1 MKCYLN
7 SFTLYSFQND
17 LLEYFSLVHFVNEGI
32 LGTAATFRK
41 HFENPILRGR
51 DADATEAD
59 HQRGVEKLAELAAI
73 VNRCIIR
80 RTQALLSKYLP
91 TKVEQV
97 IYSTTPAKL
106 SFTFRRHFI
115 HGHLSSDTIIRGL
128 RKYTKVQYSW
138 FSPRLFVVLLMELGF
153 NVEKCLFSGM
163 QCSLVIR
170 GFSNP
175 GTLMEGI
182 YWKSRWKPA
191 NYCAS

>member
-106 SFTFRRHFI
+106 SFTFRRA
-115 HGHLSSDTIIRGL
+115 L
-128 RKYTKVQYSW
+128 YSW
-138 FSPRLFVVLLMELGF
+138 TFIFGYNYSRSKKIHQSSIFVVIPSIICEFFLMELGL

-170 GFSNP
+170 GFSYP
-175 GTLMEGI
+175 I
-182 YWKSRWKPA
+182 YCKSR
-191 NYCAS
+191 